1 MIIDAHA
8 HYTTAPPELQAYRGR
23 QIMNLRNPARPRLQV
38 SDEQL
43 ERSMRNQFKRMQD
56 SGIDRLLFSPQAS
69 AMGHHF
75 GSELVSRYW
84 TEACNDLIAR
94 IARLFPDK
102 VSPVCQLPQSPGVSP
117 KTWVEE
123 LERCV
128 KEQGFVACNINPD
141 VAGGGEPFTPSLG
154 DEWWYPLW
162 EKMVELDIPGT
173 IHASASL
180 NPAHAHD
187 HFLLHRPASLWRGG
201 TPQLARLPGLPH
213 LEADHSAWW
222 RGHPVPMEPAS
233 RHACAGGP

>member
-23 QIMNLRNPARPRLQV
+23 QIMTLARPARPRILV

-43 ERSMRNQFKRMQD
+43 ERSMRGQFKRMQD
-56 SGIDRLLFSPQAS
+56 TGIDRLLFSPQAS

-75 GSELVSRYW
+75 GSELISRYW

-94 IARLFPDK
+94 IARLWPDK

-117 KTWVEE
+117 KHWVEE

-128 KEQGFVACNINPD
+128 TEQGFVACNINPD
-141 VAGGGEPFTPSLG
+141 VAGGREPFTPSLG

-162 EKMVELDIPGT
+162 EKMVALDIPGT

-180 NPAHAHD
+180 NPAMHLTSSYYIAQH
-187 HFLLHRPASLWRGG
+187 HSGAVELLS
-201 TPQLARLPGLPH
+201 
-213 LEADHSAWW
+213 
-222 RGHPVPMEPAS
+222 S
-233 RHACAGGP
+233 RVFQTFPP